1 MCTPETFYTAFYF
14 VIETREISFYVSF
27 EVGNACFLNG
37 KIIKSLQV
45 YSSVGKETNDINFVY
60 KLNCHLP

>member
-1 MCTPETFYTAFYF
+1 MCTLETFYTAFF

-27 EVGNACFLNG
+27 EGGNACFLNG
-37 KIIKSLQV
+37 KIKSLQI
-45 YSSVGKETNDINFVY
+45 YSSFEKETNDINFVY